1 MRRRDEKNVGK
12 GSYAAF
18 CLATGGTSLYLCA
31 ATQQVWWVASSF
43 LLLKR
48 RRGWPSALPPRG
60 SIGCAQPR
68 IMHGHP

>member
-1 MRRRDEKNVGK
+1 MKKTSGRGAMRLFVSQRTGQ
-12 GSYAAF
+12 AF
-18 CLATGGTSLYLCA
+18 ICAPQRNRSGGWPVFY
-31 ATQQVWWVASSF
+31 

-48 RRGWPSALPPRG
+48 RRRWPSALPPRG